1 MAVILITGGA
11 GFIGSHLTDT
21 LLQRGDRVIALDNF
35 NDYYSPERKR
45 RNLSGALLNP
55 NFKLV
60 EGDIRDAGTVNQIFA
75 GEPVEK
81 VVHIAA
87 MAGVRRSIEQP
98 LLYQDVNLRGL
109 TNVLEACRRYAV
121 KTLIFASSSSV
132 YGAGAKLPFR
142 EDDPAAQPISPYAAT
157 KRAGELLCHTYHALY
172 GMSVTCLRFFTVYGP
187 RGRPDMAPYL
197 FTERVLAGQPIQMF
211 GDGST
216 SRDYTYIDDIVTGV
230 IAALNA
236 GLPFEV
242 VNLGN
247 STPVSLRDFIAVIE
261 EVTDRQAVIH
271 RGKPYPGDVP
281 HTLADI
287 GKARRLLT
295 YAPKTPVRL
304 GMRRFVDWYRAEI
317 LMDGDGLG
325 RLAVSGAPATR
336 QTESTRPNRSE

>member
-1 MAVILITGGA
+1 VAVILITGGA
-11 GFIGSHLTDT
+11 GFIGSHLTDA
-21 LLQRGDRVIALDNF
+21 LLQRGDRVIVLDNF
-35 NDYYSPERKR
+35 NDYYRPERKR
-45 RNLSGALLNP
+45 RNLSGALPHP
-55 NFKLV
+55 NFQLV
-60 EGDIRDAGTVNQIFA
+60 EGDIRDAGRVDQIFA
-75 GEPVEK
+75 HEPVEK

-109 TNVLEACRRYAV
+109 NIILEACRRHAV
-121 KTLIFASSSSV
+121 GTLIFASSSSV
-132 YGAGAKLPFR
+132 YGTCAKLPFR
-142 EDDPAAQPISPYAAT
+142 EDDPAARPISPYAAT

-172 GMSVTCLRFFTVYGP
+172 SLPVTCLRFFTVYGP

-197 FTERVLAGQPIQMF
+197 FTERVIANEPIQMF

-230 IAALNA
+230 IAALDA

-261 EVTDRQAVIH
+261 AVTGRQAVIH
-271 RGKPYPGDVP
+271 QGEPYPGDVQ

-287 GKARRLLT
+287 EKARRLLN
-295 YAPKTPVRL
+295 YDPKTPVL
-304 GMRRFVDWYRAEI
+304 DGMSRFVDWYRAE
-317 LMDGDGLG
+317 MVPDGSGLG
-325 RLAVSGAPATR
+325 RHPHTGDPATG
-336 QTESTRPNRSE
+336 QMDSTPS